1 MRFVAGLLALPLLAC
16 TPLAGDWAGPLRC
29 GDVNEDVAF
38 SLDWSGQAYEGEG
51 AILYQ
56 GQSNGSDVDITVGF
70 SVAVEPTVGESGELA
85 VTAESHDCSYR
96 EGDTDVEFDC
106 VLELDDGN
114 SFAWDRGDHIDV
126 RGNCEGRITRAG

>member
-1 MRFVAGLLALPLLAC
+1 MRFVAGLHALPLLAC

-56 GQSNGSDVDITVGF
+56 GQSGGTDVDITVTL
-70 SVAVEPTVGESGELA
+70 AVEVSPTVGESGELE
-85 VTAESHDCSYR
+85 VNAESARCTYA
-96 EGDTDVEFDC
+96 EGEDDVEFAC
-106 VLELDDGN
+106 VLDLDDGN
-114 SFAWDRGDHIDV
+114 SFVWDRGDHVDV
-126 RGNCEGRITRAG
+126 RGNCEGRITRGT